1 MQLKEIQKLVDDLIT
16 SQEVIIKENENK
28 KKEINKQIEKRT
40 MQLFDHLFL
49 IQVKLIEQN
58 EKIENNLNLKSNQL
72 IDNLKQL
79 IQQHTTESEL
89 NEAINEIKQELTNL
103 QYNYYFETDKKME
116 NVLNIGQL
124 VKNLLVFYL
133 EE

>member
-1 MQLKEIQKLVDDLIT
+1 
-16 SQEVIIKENENK
+16 
-28 KKEINKQIEKRT
+28 

-58 EKIENNLNLKSNQL
+58 EKIEN
-72 IDNLKQL
+72 NLKQL

-103 QYNYYFETDKKME
+103 QYNYYFETDKKLE

-124 VKNLLVFYL
+124 VKN
-133 EE
+133 